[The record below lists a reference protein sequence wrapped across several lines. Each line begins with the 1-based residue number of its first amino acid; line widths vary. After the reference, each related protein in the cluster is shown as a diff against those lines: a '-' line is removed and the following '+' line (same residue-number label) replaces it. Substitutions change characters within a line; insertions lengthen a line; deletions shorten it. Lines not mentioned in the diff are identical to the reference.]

1 MSRTFFAA
9 ALVAFTSATDIIYA
23 PGRRDEIVVDRSEY
37 PMVFDFA
44 LEREN
49 GGCGA
54 TMISDQIA
62 ITEAACVEYP
72 EDVPWRSE
80 EGLGSLSFYL
90 SDGELYHVKEVRGNE
105 CWNHFREEPFFND
118 LALLILDR
126 PIPNA
131 VEGVHYVKMWDEATM
146 GDDYIGLEFAIAG
159 WGAAAEIR
167 EGVDWHPTELH
178 RAYNV
183 IDEV

>member
-1 MSRTFFAA
+1 
-9 ALVAFTSATDIIYA
+9 
-23 PGRRDEIVVDRSEY
+23 
-37 PMVFDFA
+37 MVFDFA

-62 ITEAACVEYP
+62 ITEAACVEYH
-72 EDVPWRSE
+72 EDIKGE
-80 EGLGSLSFYL
+80 IGSLSFYL
-90 SDGELYHVKEVRGNE
+90 SDGELYSVKEIRGNE
-105 CWNHFREEPFFND
+105 CWSHWKEEPFIVD
-118 LALLILDR
+118 LALLVLDR

-131 VEGVHYVKMWDEATM
+131 VQGVHYVKMWDEATM
-146 GDDYIGLEFAIAG
+146 GTDYVGLEFAIAG

-167 EGVDWHPTELH
+167 QGVDWHPTELH

-183 IDEV
+183 IEEV